1 MCVSFMRLK
10 ASSKLWN
17 CKGRIL
23 TVTHTLLF
31 ALLYFCSCFDWV
43 ASQPLAD
50 CKNSINIYCYEGSF
64 AKSKN
69 GRNPKKSAKSCA
81 QVRWTA
87 NLRYLLLFILTFAT
101 IISEKSKQQSEWA
114 IANNAKIIA
123 VVYYKQPQHTLPDNY
138 LCTWSDASD
147 AIANANLQRP

>member
-23 TVTHTLLF
+23 TVTHTLLS

-69 GRNPKKSAKSCA
+69 GRNPKKKRKKLRSSALNCQFA
-81 QVRWTA
+81 
-87 NLRYLLLFILTFAT
+87 LFVVIYFD
-101 IISEKSKQQSEWA
+101 ICNNNKREK
-114 IANNAKIIA
+114 
-123 VVYYKQPQHTLPDNY
+123 
-138 LCTWSDASD
+138 
-147 AIANANLQRP
+147 